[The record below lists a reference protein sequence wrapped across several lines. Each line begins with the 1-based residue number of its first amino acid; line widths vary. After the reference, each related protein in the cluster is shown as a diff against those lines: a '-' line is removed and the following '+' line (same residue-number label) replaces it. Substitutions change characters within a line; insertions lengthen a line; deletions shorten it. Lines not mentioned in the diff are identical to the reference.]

1 MKKYF
6 LLISFFAFLCVAV
19 SAQTNEPT
27 QPDTSTVKNQEL
39 DFIPTVSMTESDL
52 ENNSEGQDGS
62 ALLQSSRDAYTSLA
76 GYNFGQARFRIRG
89 YSAENTSVMINGV
102 ESNDMETGRPSF
114 YKWGGLNDVT
124 RYPEIRTGI
133 AASPFSFSGIG
144 GYSNINARASNFRKG
159 TRFSYALSNRSY
171 SNRVMLTHSTGLMDN
186 KWAFTFSGSHRW
198 AQEGYVQGT
207 FYDGWS
213 YFMSAEKKINN
224 SHSVG
229 FTAYGAPTKSGAA
242 GIATQETYD
251 LVGSNY
257 YNPYWGF
264 QNGEKRNARVR
275 SNHLPMLM
283 LSHYWTIDD
292 KSKLQSSMFYSF
304 GKNGYTMLNWYDAN
318 DPNPNYY
325 RYLPSY
331 WLNTNKTLYDEYT
344 NLWQNDEA
352 GRQIKWDNLYF
363 ANSKNLYTVHS
374 VDGITGNDVT
384 GNRSK
389 YIVEETRNFHNH
401 WGIASAYS
409 NVLSDKFKIDAGLN
423 ASIYKN
429 NYFKVLD
436 DLLGGD
442 FWVDVDQFAERDFDD
457 PNIAQNDLN
466 TPNRIIKEGDKFGYD
481 YVANI
486 NKAETFGQATYTLNK
501 FDFFAALS
509 LSGTSFWRTGYMKN
523 GKFPDN
529 SYGDSEKQNFF
540 NYGVKAGVNY
550 KLTGRHILTANGA
563 YLTRAPQFRNAYI
576 SPRTRDFIPINLEN
590 EDILSG
596 DLNYI
601 IRYPNLKTRLTYYY
615 TQINNQMWLR
625 SFYHDEYRTF
635 VNYQMSDVD
644 YVHTGVE
651 LGVDWNINSSLQFTG
666 AFTKNENI
674 WNSRPNIIIARDNDA
689 QVLAENKVAYLKNYK
704 IGGMP
709 QTAASGSLRYNG
721 KQFYFVGLNVNYFA
735 DIYLDVNPD
744 RRTSEALDGYVVSDP
759 QWEQIIG
766 QTKLENAY
774 TVDMYCGKSFK
785 IKNYF
790 INLNLSVNNL
800 LNNTDFITG
809 GFEQLRYDTQNMDKF
824 PPKFSYMYGRTYFAM
839 ISLRF

>member
-1 MKKYF
+1 MKKSF
-6 LLISFFAFLCVAV
+6 IFVFMLQFFVVALL
-19 SAQTNEPT
+19 AQEPVKNE
-27 QPDTSTVKNQEL
+27 PDTSAAKEL
-39 DFIPTVSMTESDL
+39 ENVPTASMTEADL
-52 ENNSEGQDGS
+52 ENNTEGQDVSG
-62 ALLQSSRDAYTSLA
+62 LLQSARDAYTSLA

-89 YSAENTSVMINGV
+89 YGAENTAVMINGV

-114 YKWGGLNDVT
+114 YTWGGLNDVT

-133 AASPFSFSGIG
+133 APSPFSFSGIG

-159 TRFSYALSNRSY
+159 SRFSYAISNRSY
-171 SNRVMLTHSTGLMDN
+171 DNRVMLTHSTGMMPN
-186 KWAFTFSGSHRW
+186 NWAITASGSRRW
-198 AQEGYVQGT
+198 AQEGYVDGT

-213 YFMSAEKKINN
+213 YFLSAEKKVNN
-224 SHSVG
+224 QHSLG
-229 FTAYGAPTKSGAA
+229 FIAYGAPTKSGAA

-264 QNGEKRNARVR
+264 QNGEKRNSRVR

-283 LSHYWTIDD
+283 LNHYWTIDE
-292 KSKLQSSMFYSF
+292 KSKLQSSLYYSF

-331 WLNTNKTLYDEYT
+331 WLNENDVLFDYYT

-352 GRQIKWDNLYF
+352 GRQIQWDNFYF
-363 ANSKNLYTVHS
+363 ANSKNLYTVHD
-374 VDGITGNDVT
+374 VDGVAGNNVT

-389 YIVEETRNFHNH
+389 YIVEEARNFHNH
-401 WGIASAYS
+401 WGLTSAYS
-409 NVLSDKFKIDAGLN
+409 NVLTDKLTINGGLN

-429 NYFKVLD
+429 NYFKVMS

-442 FWVDVDQFAERDFDD
+442 FWVDVDQFAERDFND
-457 PNIAQNDLN
+457 PDIAQNDLN
-466 TPNRIIKEGDKFGYD
+466 TPNRVIKKGDKFGYD
-481 YVANI
+481 YDANI
-486 NKAETFGQATYTLNK
+486 NKADVFGQGTYTLDK
-501 FDFFAALS
+501 FDFFGALS
-509 LSGTSFWRTGYMKN
+509 LSTTSFWRTGYMKN

-540 NYGVKAGVNY
+540 NYGVKGGVTY
-550 KLTGRHILTANGA
+550 KLTGRHIFTANGA
-563 YLTRAPQFRNAYI
+563 YITRAPEFRNAYI
-576 SPRTRDFIPINLEN
+576 SPRTRDFIPTALTN
-590 EDILSG
+590 EKILSG

-601 IRYPNLKTRLTYYY
+601 VRYPNLKTRLTWYY
-615 TQINNQMWLR
+615 TQINDQIWLR

-635 VNYQMSDVD
+635 VNFQMSDVD
-644 YVHTGVE
+644 NLHTGVE

-666 AFTKNENI
+666 AFTKSENI
-674 WNSRPNIIIARDNDA
+674 WNSRPNIVIARDNDA
-689 QVLAENKVAYLKNYK
+689 SILAENKVAYLQNYK

-709 QTAASGSLRYNG
+709 QTAASGALRYNG
-721 KQFYFVGLNVNYFA
+721 KQFWFVGVNFNYFA
-735 DIYLDVNPD
+735 DMYLDVNPD
-744 RRTSEALDGYVVSDP
+744 RRTAEALDGYVVSDP
-759 QWEQIIG
+759 QWGEILG
-766 QTKLENAY
+766 QTKLDNAY
-774 TVDMYCGKSFK
+774 TLDMFCGKSFK

-790 INLNLSVNNL
+790 ININLNVNNL

-809 GFEQLRYDTQNMDKF
+809 GFEQLRYDTQNIGKF

-839 ISLRF
+839 VSFRF